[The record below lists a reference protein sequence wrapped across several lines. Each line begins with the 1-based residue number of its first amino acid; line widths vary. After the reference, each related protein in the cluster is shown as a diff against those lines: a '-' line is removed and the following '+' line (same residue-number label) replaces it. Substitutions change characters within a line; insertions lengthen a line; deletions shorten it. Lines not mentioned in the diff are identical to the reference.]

1 MGKTEGVCVCV
12 CRGKL
17 CSGTDLEL
25 KRVDGIMCR
34 CLPRTVMP
42 CHLPLCHFF
51 ISSSSASPS
60 RLRNRA
66 GNPNV
71 IIKT

>member
-1 MGKTEGVCVCV
+1 MGKTEGVCV

-34 CLPRTVMP
+34 VYRGL
-42 CHLPLCHFF
+42 
-51 ISSSSASPS
+51 
-60 RLRNRA
+60 
-66 GNPNV
+66 
-71 IIKT
+71 